1 MNLGNY
7 YYGCIMVNHYFS
19 SKQISNFMTRLAQ
32 TNEAVSTC
40 NYNMLLKN
48 GTIRITVKVNHNIK
62 KTKILL
68 KNLEA

>member
-1 MNLGNY
+1 
-7 YYGCIMVNHYFS
+7 
-19 SKQISNFMTRLAQ
+19 MTRLAQ